1 MGRKRFIKLQRTDIS
16 SRELNLSPIGG
27 SEFTKKKVAIIHIKG
42 HQAGWS
48 EEAIGNRLAD
58 EEARKAALLP
68 EVSKILPLLP
78 VTAPL
83 PEKLSFP
90 PEKLEIIKKKWGR
103 EKRK

>member
-1 MGRKRFIKLQRTDIS
+1 M
-16 SRELNLSPIGG
+16 
-27 SEFTKKKVAIIHIKG
+27 AIIHVKG
-42 HQAGWS
+42 HQAGCS
-48 EEAIGNRLAD
+48 EVAIGNRLAD

-90 PEKLEIIKKKWGR
+90 PEELEIILKSGAEER
-103 EKRK
+103 GNN